1 MYTKKCIGNVLILLP
16 WNNEIS
22 FGKLVHGGFSAEKDP
37 TNENMCKYTY
47 STLWDNLKLSKFYC
61 NVQDGES
68 FECENAGGK

>member
-1 MYTKKCIGNVLILLP
+1 MYTKKCIGNILILLP

-22 FGKLVHGGFSAEKDP
+22 FGKLVHGGFSAKKDR

-47 STLWDNLKLSKFYC
+47 GALWDNLKLSKFYC
-61 NVQDGES
+61 NVQDGET